1 MKKPCLLV
9 LLPLACLLSLRTGAQ
24 QLSPQNRPLVL
35 SLVCAEGDCPL
46 LKVAP
51 QTHGMRAGM
60 VRLKHGQSVGW
71 HSTDQNEEALVI
83 LHGSGVA
90 KLEGQ
95 SDIPLRTRML
105 AYIPPNTRHN
115 VTNTGPEL
123 LEYTW
128 VVAPAKP

>member
-1 MKKPCLLV
+1 
-9 LLPLACLLSLRTGAQ
+9 
-24 QLSPQNRPLVL
+24 
-35 SLVCAEGDCPL
+35 
-46 LKVAP
+46 
-51 QTHGMRAGM
+51 MRAGM